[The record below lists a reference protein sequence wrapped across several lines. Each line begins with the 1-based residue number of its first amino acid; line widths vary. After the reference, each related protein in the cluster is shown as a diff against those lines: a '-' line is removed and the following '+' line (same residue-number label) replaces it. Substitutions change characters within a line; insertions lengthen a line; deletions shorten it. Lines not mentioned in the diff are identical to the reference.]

1 MGHFVSPGKCLT
13 RTHALHGAGKNMTL
27 RGEKLKIEDV
37 LHNFMGHFVS
47 HGKCLTRTHAKLHGV
62 GKYDTKGRKALNR
75 GCFA

>member
-1 MGHFVSPGKCLT
+1 
-13 RTHALHGAGKNMTL
+13 MTL